1 MLLVI
6 VFMIITA
13 VYVGYSVTQRAPDT
27 AEGHSIPIESEILNQ
42 FESIQVFSKDN
53 ILRTTA

>member
-13 VYVGYSVTQRAPDT
+13 VYVGYSVTQRTPDT

-53 ILRTTA
+53 ILRITA